1 MQGALRARARGTIAF
16 MKLFLQWALS
26 TIAILIA
33 AYLVPGTTITLMGA
47 LVLAIVLG
55 LLNLLLKPIIF
66 ILTLPINILTL
77 GLFSL
82 VINAL
87 LVWFAAAIV
96 PGFAVSGFLAAL
108 LFSVVLTLVHWI
120 FHFWTEA

>member
-1 MQGALRARARGTIAF
+1 
-16 MKLFLQWALS
+16 MKLFLQWAIS

-33 AYLVPGTTITLMGA
+33 AWLVPGTTVTLFGA
-47 LVLAIVLG
+47 IVLAVVLG

-66 ILTLPINILTL
+66 VLTLPINILTL

-87 LVWFAAAIV
+87 LVWLAAALV
-96 PGFAVSGFLAAL
+96 PGFSVAGFWTAF
-108 LFSVVLTLVHWI
+108 LFSIVLTLVNWL
-120 FHFWTEA
+120 FLVWAKK

>member
-1 MQGALRARARGTIAF
+1 MLIHW
-16 MKLFLQWALS
+16 LIS
-26 TIAILIA
+26 TAAILIA
-33 AYLVPGTTITLMGA
+33 AYIVPGVGTTLVGA

-55 LLNLLLKPIIF
+55 LINIFIKPIIF

-87 LVWFAAAIV
+87 MIILAAKIVPDFTVNGFLPALVFAIV
-96 PGFAVSGFLAAL
+96 LSFIQFFFRTKAQ
-108 LFSVVLTLVHWI
+108 
-120 FHFWTEA
+120 

>member
-1 MQGALRARARGTIAF
+1 
-16 MKLFLQWALS
+16 MKLFLQWLIS

-33 AYLVPGTTITLMGA
+33 VYIVPGTSVTIVGA
-47 LVLAIVLG
+47 LVLAVVLG
-55 LLNLLLKPIIF
+55 ILNLLFKPILF

-87 LVWFAAAIV
+87 LVMLAALVV
-96 PGFAVSGFLAAL
+96 PGFAVAGFWSAL
-108 LFSVVLTLVHWI
+108 LFSIVLTVINWF
-120 FHFWTEA
+120 FHAWSRA